1 MFCAGL
7 LASRIFGYDDSWLQH
22 KRSEYAVGSWQWLA
36 LTEQMYGGFKI
47 GVASGNNR
55 GGDRMAPRYHGYGLT
70 YAEFL
75 QPLLSQR
82 NDKLTLVEVGI
93 LNGSGLAIWCDLF
106 PNARIVGLDISLD
119 NFNAN
124 LETLEEAGAFSS
136 NRPELHVI
144 DQLKPAE
151 FEQVAGELFASDSVN
166 IIIDDGLHSVEAIAN
181 TFSVME
187 PYLAPQFVY
196 FIEDNYDTYDV
207 MARQPGGYKW
217 AQRSEMVV
225 VTRRK

>member
-1 MFCAGL
+1 MFCAQR
-7 LASRIFGYDDSWLQH
+7 LASRLFGYDDSWLQH
-22 KRSEYAVGSWQWLA
+22 ERSHYAVGSWRWLA

-55 GGDRMAPRYHGYGLT
+55 GGDRMAPRYHGYGFS
-70 YAEFL
+70 YSEFL

-82 NDKLTLVEVGI
+82 NEKITLVEVGI

-106 PNARIVGLDISLD
+106 PKARIVGLDITLA

-124 LETLEEAGAFSS
+124 LETLEAAGAFSS
-136 NRPELHVI
+136 NRPELYVI
-144 DQLKPAE
+144 DQLKPTE
-151 FEQVAGELFASDSVN
+151 FALIAGKLFANESVS
-166 IIIDDGLHSVEAIAN
+166 IVIDDGLHSIESIRN
-181 TFSVME
+181 TFTVMQ

-196 FIEDNYDTYDV
+196 FIEDNFDTYDA
-207 MARQPGGYKW
+207 MARQHTGYQW